1 MFFQG
6 LEYNRNMLTFQLR
19 EPLEGAILKECGHTL
34 SGYSQSACA
43 PNAREMLQCAGL
55 FSRHLP
61 AIFE

>member
-1 MFFQG
+1 MFFHC
-6 LEYNRNMLTFQLR
+6 LEYKNIWIFQLR

-43 PNAREMLQCAGL
+43 PNAREIRQCAGL